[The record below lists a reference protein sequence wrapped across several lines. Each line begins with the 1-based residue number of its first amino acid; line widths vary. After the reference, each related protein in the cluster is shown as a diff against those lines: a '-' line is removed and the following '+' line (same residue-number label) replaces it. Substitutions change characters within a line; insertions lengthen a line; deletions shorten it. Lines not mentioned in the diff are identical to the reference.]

1 MACIDAGTPALGRA
15 DGSTSVSEAPAAER
29 SLSRS
34 AGGVSLAVL
43 ASRILGL
50 VREVVFTSL
59 FGASR
64 ELDAFIA
71 AFRIPNLLRDL
82 FAEGALSAAFV
93 STFSQKLEREGEARA
108 CDLANRVLNDLLL
121 VLGVIVVAGIFFAPG
136 IVDWIAPGFRGEP
149 GKLELTITLTRILFP
164 FLLLVAVAAVAMGV
178 LNARSV
184 FLVPASA
191 SSFFNLGSVIG
202 GLAFVALLAPNYFTW
217 TWARLHGAASPPGN
231 DVVPAL
237 VAMAIGTL
245 LGGALQFLV
254 QVPAL
259 RRVGFRY
266 RPIGGFRDPGVR
278 QVLRLMGPATLGI
291 AAVQINVVVN
301 TYFASELGNG
311 PVSWLSVAFR
321 LMYLPIGMFG
331 VALGTVALPSLA
343 RSAARGDREAF
354 RASLR
359 EGLRVLCL
367 LCVPSAVG
375 LAICARP
382 IIAVIYQHGRFDAA
396 DTHAAAI
403 ALSAYAVGL
412 TGYAAI
418 KILGPAFY
426 ALDDARTPMRV
437 SALSV
442 GINLGCNWLAVRVL
456 GLGHGGL
463 ALSTSVVAL
472 WNSVLL
478 FVLLRRKIGAG
489 SLGLDRDL
497 PRIAFAAAVMAA
509 VCWPWLS
516 WMGETPGFAYDLAR
530 VATTIPLG
538 AATFYAVG
546 RALGLSDLEKLARR
560 FTRRRPPLVEPP

>member
-1 MACIDAGTPALGRA
+1 VTERPPPSAGRGLGR
-15 DGSTSVSEAPAAER
+15 D
-29 SLSRS
+29 

-43 ASRILGL
+43 ASRVLGL
-50 VREVVFTSL
+50 VREVVFTTL

-93 STFSQKLEREGEARA
+93 STFARKLEREGERPAWE
-108 CDLANRVLNDLLL
+108 LANRVLNDLVL
-121 VLGVIVVAGIFFAPG
+121 VVGAIVVSGIVAAPW
-136 IVDWIAPGFRGEP
+136 IVDWIAPGFREEP
-149 GKLELTITLTRILFP
+149 GKIELTITLTRILFP

-178 LNARSV
+178 LNARAV

-191 SSFFNLGSVIG
+191 SSFFNVGSIVG
-202 GLAFVALLAPNYFTW
+202 GLAFVAWLAPSYLPW
-217 TWARLHGAASPPGN
+217 RRGDAASPDDG
-231 DVVPAL
+231 VAAL

-245 LGGALQFLV
+245 VGGALQFLV
-254 QVPAL
+254 QMPAL

-266 RPIGGFRDPGVR
+266 RAVAGFRDPGVL

-343 RSAARGDREAF
+343 RSAARGDLGAF
-354 RASLR
+354 RASLG
-359 EGLRVLCL
+359 EGLRLLSLLCL
-367 LCVPSAVG
+367 PAAAG
-375 LAICARP
+375 LAICAEP
-382 IIAVIYQHGRFDAA
+382 IIAVIYQHGRFGPD
-396 DTHAAAI
+396 DTHAAAM
-403 ALSAYAVGL
+403 ALAAYALGL
-412 TGYAAI
+412 SGYAAI

-426 ALDDARTPMRV
+426 ALNDAQTPMKV

-442 GINLGCNWLAVRVL
+442 ALNLASNWLAIRVL
-456 GLGHGGL
+456 HLGHVGL

-472 WNSVLL
+472 WNSMLL
-478 FVLLRRKIGAG
+478 LALLRRRIGPA
-489 SLGLDRDL
+489 SLGLR
-497 PRIAFAAAVMAA
+497 RAVTRAALATAVMAL
-509 VCWPWLS
+509 VCWLWL
-516 WMGETPGFAYDLAR
+516 GRFGKAVGFAEAMTQ
-530 VATTIPLG
+530 VATTLPLG
-538 AATFYAVG
+538 VTVFYLTG
-546 RALGLSDLEKLARR
+546 RALHIDELKRLSDACRRALERR
-560 FTRRRPPLVEPP
+560 SL